1 MAEICL
7 EVLDSSSLKSRVL
20 RFQKTGEGLKTI
32 MSDLSSEIYRY
43 PRSKPGCRED
53 DCGDF
58 FLFFYP
64 RISRMLERFEDQG
77 KPFECYLNSVLHWQ
91 YNSFL
96 RRKNQIARE
105 WRLSSYPGLWPQLQS
120 VELPAGEESLY
131 KYIKI
136 AESLGLESSGKIRR
150 KADKKRFL
158 ILLLKHSKEIGC
170 SEIKL
175 GAALTGTVEH
185 KLRLAVQELN
195 ERIAHKDER
204 LRILRERRNRAF
216 YKARLLEE
224 EMDRVVDSGEWLV
237 FHKRLQRLNKSMR
250 RAQDKISRIPLYPSN
265 RDIAEVW
272 GIPKGSVDT
281 LLFTLK
287 ARLISVG
294 CRKEKEYA

>member
-1 MAEICL
+1 MAESCSK
-7 EVLDSSSLKSRVL
+7 VLDSNSLKGRVL
-20 RFQKTGEGLKTI
+20 KFQKTGEGLKDI
-32 MSDLSSEIYRY
+32 MSDLSREIYRY
-43 PRSKPGCRED
+43 PKRKQGSRED

-58 FLFFYP
+58 YLFFFP
-64 RISRMLERFEDQG
+64 RISRMLTRFRDQG

-96 RRKNQIARE
+96 HSKNQSARE
-105 WRLSSYPGLWPQLQS
+105 WRLASYPGLWPQLQS
-120 VELPAGEESLY
+120 VELPVREENLN

-150 KADKKRFL
+150 KADKRRFL

-175 GAALTGTVEH
+175 GAVLTGEAEH
-185 KLRLAVQELN
+185 KLWLAVQELN
-195 ERIAHKDER
+195 KRIAYKNER
-204 LRILRERRNRAF
+204 LRILRERRNSAF

-224 EMDRVVDSGEWLV
+224 EMSRVVDSGEWLLL
-237 FHKRLQRLNKSMR
+237 HNRLQRLNKSVR
-250 RAQDKISRIPLYPSN
+250 VAQDKISRIPLYPSN

-287 ARLISVG
+287 VRLIPTG
-294 CRKEKEYA
+294 RRKEKEYA

>member
-1 MAEICL
+1 MAESCL
-7 EVLDSSSLKSRVL
+7 KVLDSNSLKGRVL
-20 RFQKTGEGLKTI
+20 KFQKTGEGLKDI

-58 FLFFYP
+58 YLFFFP
-64 RISRMLERFEDQG
+64 RISRMLTRFRDQG

-96 RRKNQIARE
+96 HSKNQSEKE
-105 WRLSSYPGLWPQLQS
+105 WRLASYPGLWPQLQS
-120 VELPAGEESLY
+120 VELPVREESLY
-131 KYIKI
+131 KYNKI
-136 AESLGLESSGKIRR
+136 AESLGLESSGKISRR
-150 KADKKRFL
+150 ADKKRFL
-158 ILLLKHSKEIGC
+158 ILLLKHSKKIGC

-175 GAALTGTVEH
+175 GAALTGEAEH
-185 KLRLAVQELN
+185 KLWLAVQELN
-195 ERIAHKDER
+195 RRIAYKDER
-204 LRILRERRNRAF
+204 LRILRERRNHAF

-224 EMDRVVDSGEWLV
+224 EMGRVVDSGEWLLL
-237 FHKRLQRLNKSMR
+237 HNRLQRLNKSVR
-250 RAQDKISRIPLYPSN
+250 LAQDKISRIPLYPSN

-287 ARLISVG
+287 ARLIPAG
-294 CRKEKEYA
+294 RRKEKEYA

>member
-1 MAEICL
+1 MAEVCL

-43 PRSKPGCRED
+43 PRGKPGCLED

-58 FLFFYP
+58 YLFFYP

-77 KPFECYLNSVLHWQ
+77 KPFECYLNSVLRWQ

-96 RRKNQIARE
+96 RRKNQIERE
-105 WRLSSYPGLWPQLQS
+105 WRLASYPGLWPQLQS
-120 VELPAGEESLY
+120 VELPAGEESLH

-175 GAALTGTVEH
+175 GAALTGAVEH

-195 ERIAHKDER
+195 KRIAHKDER

-287 ARLISVG
+287 ARLIPVG
-294 CRKEKEYA
+294 SRREKEYA

>member
-1 MAEICL
+1 MAEVCL

-43 PRSKPGCRED
+43 PRSKPGWRED

-58 FLFFYP
+58 YLFFYP

-96 RRKNQIARE
+96 RKKNQIARE

-120 VELPAGEESLY
+120 VELPAGEESLH

-195 ERIAHKDER
+195 KRIAHKDER

-287 ARLISVG
+287 ARLIPVG
-294 CRKEKEYA
+294 CRREKEYA